1 MELKKFIKRKY
12 DLKIILKGDKK
23 NMELEEFLRYMDSG
37 LKIEGNS
44 EVHEYMHKLS
54 QEAMKITCELNSTY
68 HEPHEI
74 CRLFSKL
81 IGRDVDSSFRMFPP
95 FYTDCGKNIVVGKNV
110 FINSGCRFQD
120 QGGIRIGNDTL
131 IGHNVVITT
140 INHDFNPKNRASM
153 KLSPVIIGD
162 NVWIGASV
170 TIVPGVTIGDNAI
183 IAAGAVV
190 TKNVEPNTVV
200 GGVPAKFIKNI
211 DEGQNK

>member
-1 MELKKFIKRKY
+1 MK
-12 DLKIILKGDKK
+12 
-23 NMELEEFLRYMDSG
+23 LEEFLKYMNSG

-44 EVHEYMHKLS
+44 EVHKYMHKLS
-54 QEAMKITCELNSTY
+54 QEAIKITCELNSTY
-68 HEPHEI
+68 HEPQEI

-81 IGRDVDSSFRMFPP
+81 IGRNVDSSFRMFPP
-95 FYTDCGKNIVVGKNV
+95 FYSDCGKNIIVGKNV
-110 FINSGCRFQD
+110 FINSGCSFQD
-120 QGGIRIGNDTL
+120 QGGIRIGNGTL

-153 KLSPVIIGD
+153 KPSPVIIGD
-162 NVWIGASV
+162 NVWIGAC
-170 TIVPGVTIGDNAI
+170 VTIGDNAI

-211 DEGQNK
+211 DVI